1 MVLFIFFYTSHT
13 YLMGDLM
20 KTIKKISNC
29 FLFHSITIIIIY
41 SFLTLL
47 YYFNIIDFSLFSILK
62 LLTIMFSFL
71 IFGFILGKEST
82 KKRYLLGIKYSSIWI
97 CFLFLTVIFLHKF
110 QFKTIIFY
118 FIILFCSILGS
129 VFGINKKKI

>member
-1 MVLFIFFYTSHT
+1 MVFIILFYTLHT

-20 KTIKKISNC
+20 KSIKKIVKC
-29 FLFHSITIIIIY
+29 FLCHSISVIVIY

-62 LLTIMFSFL
+62 LLTIVFSFL
-71 IFGFILGKEST
+71 IFGFILGKESI
-82 KKRYLLGIKYSSIWI
+82 KKGYLQGIRYSIVWI
-97 CFLFLTVIFLHKF
+97 SFLFAITIILHKF
-110 QFKTIIFY
+110 QFKTFIFY
-118 FIILFCSILGS
+118 FIIFFCSILGS

>member
-20 KTIKKISNC
+20 KNIKKISNC
-29 FLFHSITIIIIY
+29 FLFHSITVIIIY

-47 YYFNIIDFSLFSILK
+47 YYFNIIDLSLFSILK
-62 LLTIMFSFL
+62 LLTIMISFL
-71 IFGFILGKEST
+71 IIGFILGKESI
-82 KKRYLLGIKYSSIWI
+82 KKGYLQGIRYSIVWI
-97 CFLFLTVIFLHKF
+97 SFLFAITIILHKF
-110 QFKTIIFY
+110 QFKTFIFY
-118 FIILFCSILGS
+118 FIIFFCSILGS

>member
-20 KTIKKISNC
+20 KNIKKISNC

-62 LLTIMFSFL
+62 LLTIMISFL
-71 IFGFILGKEST
+71 IIGFILGKNT
-82 KKRYLLGIKYSSIWI
+82 NKKGYVQGIRYGGIWI
-97 CFLFLTVIFLHKF
+97 CFLFLLSIILHKF
-110 QFKTIIFY
+110 QLKSIIFY
-118 FIILFCSILGS
+118 FIIFFCSILGS